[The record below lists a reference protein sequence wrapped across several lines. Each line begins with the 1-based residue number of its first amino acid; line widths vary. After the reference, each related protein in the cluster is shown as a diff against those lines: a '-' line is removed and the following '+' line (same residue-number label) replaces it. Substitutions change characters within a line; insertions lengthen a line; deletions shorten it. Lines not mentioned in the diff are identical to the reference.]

1 MFTPNPPITAS
12 SLNSFRERRQL
23 APLLLCLPLLLLL
36 LVLLVWPLA
45 HLFQQSL
52 LLTNVPAGRIT
63 LRNYLEVAAV
73 TRYRHALFWS
83 LELSF
88 AVASASTLICL
99 APAWLF
105 TRYQFRGKLI
115 IRGILSLPMTF
126 AGMIVG
132 FLMVILLGRTGFIPQ
147 ILERMTGS
155 PLLSGVSYQF
165 PGLILAYLYFE
176 IPRATLTLESALSKL
191 DSRLEQAARSLGAN
205 RWQVFRLVVLPA
217 IWPALISTFAVT
229 FSVSLGSFGVLLV
242 LSIRR
247 FTLLPLEI
255 FTQYIVPPTDQGI
268 AAAMSLTL
276 LTVAFVTGYG
286 LRRVA
291 RRIGV
296 THA

>member
-1 MFTPNPPITAS
+1 VTPDSPITAS
-12 SLNSFRERRQL
+12 PVFSVRERRQL
-23 APLLLCLPLLLLL
+23 APLLLCVPLLLLL
-36 LVLLVWPLA
+36 MVLLIWPLA
-45 HLFQQSL
+45 HLFKQSM
-52 LLTNVPAGRIT
+52 LLTDAPTAGIT
-63 LRNYLEVAAV
+63 LRNYLEIAAV
-73 TRYRHALFWS
+73 PRYRHALLWS
-83 LELSF
+83 LELSL
-88 AVASASTLICL
+88 AVAAASTLICL

-105 TRYQFRGKLI
+105 TRYQFRGKLLM
-115 IRGILSLPMTF
+115 RGILTLPMTF

-147 ILERMTGS
+147 MFERLTGI
-155 PLLSGVSYQF
+155 PFLSGVGYQF

-255 FTQYIVPPTDQGI
+255 FTQYIAPPTDQGI

-276 LTVAFVTGYG
+276 LTVALVTGYG

-291 RRIGV
+291 QRMGV